1 MDVLCIGSAVLDITA
16 RPIESQDMWREKQR
30 ISEIQIQTGG
40 DAANQSLRLA
50 DLGCE
55 AALAAAVG
63 ADQNGQML
71 KHALDA
77 RGVRTEFLAVKE
89 GIQTGTA
96 LVLVNEAGER
106 HTFSEKGAH
115 SFLSKEDVK
124 AALLEHPRAISLGSL
139 FSMPEL
145 EADGLLEYLQAAR
158 EQKIPVFAVL
168 AADKQRQGFEGIRP
182 FLPLISYFLPSLYDA
197 LEMTG
202 TGSAEEAADQYL
214 EAGAGCV
221 VIKCGSQGC
230 YLASA
235 EGNSWIPAVPVEP
248 VDTTGAGD
256 CMVALF
262 ISRILSGDTPKEAC
276 RYACVGASLSTL
288 FPGASGGR
296 LTEERLRAW
305 REEHQGWKY

>member
-1 MDVLCIGSAVLDITA
+1 MDILCIGSAVLDITA

-40 DAANQSLRLA
+40 DAAN
-50 DLGCE
+50 
-55 AALAAAVG
+55 
-63 ADQNGQML
+63 
-71 KHALDA
+71 
-77 RGVRTEFLAVKE
+77 
-89 GIQTGTA
+89 
-96 LVLVNEAGER
+96 
-106 HTFSEKGAH
+106 
-115 SFLSKEDVK
+115 
-124 AALLEHPRAISLGSL
+124 
-139 FSMPEL
+139 
-145 EADGLLEYLQAAR
+145 
-158 EQKIPVFAVL
+158 
-168 AADKQRQGFEGIRP
+168 
-182 FLPLISYFLPSLYDA
+182 
-197 LEMTG
+197 
-202 TGSAEEAADQYL
+202 QYL

-296 LTEERLRAW
+296 LTEERLKAW
-305 REEHQGWKY
+305 REEHQG